1 MVLLESAL
9 NIIVASML
17 MMGLPIEDQQT
28 QQETYCGA
36 QNIYHESRGEPDIG
50 QVAVAHVVRNR
61 VNSPNYPNS
70 VCAVIWQTNQF
81 SWTSDGRAD
90 DPDLD
95 NTITRDAFIKAAW
108 IHLVANDNRD
118 ITNGALF
125 YYAHDKV
132 FPVWAKDKEVMAI
145 IGQHTFLK

>member
-9 NIIVASML
+9 NIIVASMM
-17 MMGLPIEDQQT
+17 MMGLSIEDQQT
-28 QQETYCGA
+28 QQEIYCGA
-36 QNIYHESRGEPDIG
+36 QNIYHESRGEPDMG
-50 QVAVAHVVRNR
+50 QIAVAHVVRNR
-61 VNSPNYPNS
+61 VNSSNYPNN
-70 VCAVIWQTNQF
+70 VCAVIWQTDQF
-81 SWTSDGRAD
+81 SWTNDGRAD

-95 NTITRDAFIKAAW
+95 NNITRDAFIKAAW

-125 YYAHDKV
+125 YYAHNKV
-132 FPVWAKDKEVMAI
+132 FPVWAKHKEVVAI